1 VGRQDGVQSV
11 PTALLQELYRHTW
24 WHNLK
29 SILIF
34 AMLIGCG
41 FVAWNAESPW
51 VVWPTYLAMGYLWM
65 SVVTFMHDCTHL
77 VLFKKRWKNWV
88 FGIVSTLPL
97 PITFVS
103 FMDDHLAHHKY
114 NRSPKDPDAFTM
126 GARKFPDFLLFYAYI
141 LIGGLLTA
149 IHFNFIYPVQ
159 KLRGT
164 KLWIHIGELALRVVV
179 YGVMISW
186 ASQAGVLGKFLS
198 VWLIPVL
205 LFTWLN
211 SIRFIAEHYDTP
223 WDAGQLSGTRTII
236 SNPVNRF
243 FWNNI
248 NYHIGHHVFPAV
260 PWYNLPRL
268 HEAMLPAIEKAG
280 AVVDP
285 SYIGVFWKAC
295 VNGPETIER
304 NRQIQVDRTARAQDG
319 T

>member
-29 SILIF
+29 SIPIF

-164 KLWIHIGELALRVVV
+164 KLWIHIGELALRAVV

-186 ASQAGVLGKFLS
+186 ASQAGVLGKLLS

-205 LFTWLN
+205 LFSWLN

-268 HEAMLPAIEKAG
+268 HEAMVPAIEKAG

>member
-164 KLWIHIGELALRVVV
+164 KLWIHIGELALRAVV
-179 YGVMISW
+179 YGAMISW

>member
-1 VGRQDGVQSV
+1 MGRQDGVQSV
-11 PTALLQELYRHTW
+11 PTTLLRELYRHTW

-51 VVWPTYLAMGYLWM
+51 VVWPAYLGMGYLWM

-77 VLFKKRWKNWV
+77 VLFKKRWKNWL

-114 NRSPKDPDAFTM
+114 NRSPQDPDAFTM

-159 KLRGT
+159 KLRGS
-164 KLWIHIGELALRVVV
+164 KLWIHIGELALRAVV
-179 YGVMISW
+179 YGVLISW
-186 ASQAGVLGKFLS
+186 ASEAGVLGKLLA

-205 LFTWLN
+205 LFSWLN

-223 WDAGQLSGTRTII
+223 WDAGQLAGTRTII

-285 SYIGVFWKAC
+285 GYVGVFWKAC
-295 VNGPETIER
+295 LNGPETLER
-304 NRQIQVDRTARAQDG
+304 NRQIQIERAASAKE
-319 T
+319 